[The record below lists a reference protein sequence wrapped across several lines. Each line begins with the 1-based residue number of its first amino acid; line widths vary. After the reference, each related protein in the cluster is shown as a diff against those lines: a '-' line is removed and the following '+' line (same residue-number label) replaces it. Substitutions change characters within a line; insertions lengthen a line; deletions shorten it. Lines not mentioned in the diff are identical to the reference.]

1 MRAILA
7 GALALAAAASLAA
20 QTPDS
25 AAAAPAL
32 AAVRATVPAQARVVP
47 AAPGLRR
54 ADVISCP
61 PRRPDGCRIIG
72 GDTYVE
78 LLDTTVHGDSGTV
91 TVGVW
96 RQGTNPHHPV
106 SQQTY
111 RFTVRRVNGA
121 WAVVGAP
128 QMRTT

>member
-1 MRAILA
+1 M
-7 GALALAAAASLAA
+7 
-20 QTPDS
+20 
-25 AAAAPAL
+25 
-32 AAVRATVPAQARVVP
+32 VP

-72 GDTYVE
+72 GDTYIE
-78 LLDTTVHGDSGTV
+78 LLNTTVHGDSGTV

-96 RQGTNPHHPV
+96 RQEPDSHRPV

-111 RFTVRRVNGA
+111 RFPVRRINGA